1 MNQISAVEEIE
12 EAKLDDAMI
21 QKDDL
26 ELQVIAKSDG
36 NLYVTTRKE
45 KQQEN

>member
-1 MNQISAVEEIE
+1 MTRVSAIEEIE
-12 EAKLDDAMI
+12 AAKLDDVMI

-26 ELQVIAKSDG
+26 ELQMIAKSDG

>member
-1 MNQISAVEEIE
+1 MTRVSAIEEIE
-12 EAKLDDAMI
+12 AAKLDDAMI

-26 ELQVIAKSDG
+26 ELQMIAKSDG

-45 KQQEN
+45 KHQEN

>member
-1 MNQISAVEEIE
+1 MKRISAIEEIE
-12 EAKLDDAMI
+12 AAKLDDAMI

-26 ELQVIAKSDG
+26 ELQVIADDN

-45 KQQEN
+45 KHQEN

>member
-1 MNQISAVEEIE
+1 MTRVSAIEEIE
-12 EAKLDDAMI
+12 AAKLDDAMI

-26 ELQVIAKSDG
+26 ELQMIAKSDG

>member
-12 EAKLDDAMI
+12 AAKLDDAMI

-26 ELQVIAKSDG
+26 ERQVIAKSDG